1 MRFGLLSTVIDLA
14 SISPLGSAAP
24 GWDRS
29 RFLPQT
35 TRVRQY
41 PPGAKEQAHRKSG
54 ATNQN
59 TTSTTQKIQVVGSGL
74 APCRSFSNLLALL
87 PAAVPPLS
95 NKQ

>member
-54 ATNQN
+54 AKSEHNKHN
-59 TTSTTQKIQVVGSGL
+59 AKDTSSGKW
-74 APCRSFSNLLALL
+74 PCALPLISNL
-87 PAAVPPLS
+87 
-95 NKQ
+95 